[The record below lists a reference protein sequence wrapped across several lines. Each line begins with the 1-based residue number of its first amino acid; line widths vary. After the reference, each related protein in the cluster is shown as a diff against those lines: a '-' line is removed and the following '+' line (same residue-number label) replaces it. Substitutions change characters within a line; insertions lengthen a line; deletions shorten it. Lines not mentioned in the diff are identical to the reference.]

1 MRTTVNEALRSVD
14 KYISDLL
21 GYSFKINRKYNES
34 GKWYRYRK
42 YSNHCLY
49 TVHARRLLKTL
60 LPAGLEN
67 S

>member
-42 YSNHCLY
+42 
-49 TVHARRLLKTL
+49 
-60 LPAGLEN
+60 
-67 S
+67 

>member
-1 MRTTVNEALRSVD
+1 MRVVNGIGIE
-14 KYISDLL
+14 
-21 GYSFKINRKYNES
+21 NN
-34 GKWYRYRK
+34 
-42 YSNHCLY
+42 SNHCLY